1 MEVKNTIQ
9 IEHEKEYEM
18 LFIIREL
25 SMLLAEISLSD
36 RLKAICNLTEKMIN
50 EVSEDVVI

>member
-9 IEHEKEYEM
+9 IKHEKEYEM

-25 SMLLAEISLSD
+25 SVLFAEISHSD
-36 RLKAICNLTEKMIN
+36 RLKAICNLTEKMIK

>member
-25 SMLLAEISLSD
+25 TMLLAEISLSD
-36 RLKAICNLTEKMIN
+36 RLKTICSLTEKMIK
-50 EVSEDVVI
+50 EVSDDADI